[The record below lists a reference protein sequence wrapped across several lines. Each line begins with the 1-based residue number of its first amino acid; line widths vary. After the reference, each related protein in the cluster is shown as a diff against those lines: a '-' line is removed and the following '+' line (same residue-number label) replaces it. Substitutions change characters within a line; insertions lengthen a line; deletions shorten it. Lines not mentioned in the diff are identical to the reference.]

1 MRFLGFI
8 LMVVLAWPLAAQQ
21 MRVEDFARYKHPF
34 WRKATYVTDKEQA
47 LLDFFTS
54 EKGFQFFVGETA
66 VTAAEGEG
74 FVTLAL
80 PHRTTFVTIKHPS
93 YGQVAWKIPGKGL
106 KRKKRYR
113 AYLYTESVEKE
124 YRQEKQWAVFA
135 FEPKQAI
142 FYLDSLIYPVQEGEL
157 ALYLPVGK
165 HVCRVESPFYQSI
178 SDTIELVDSARLEKR
193 FVLTAYYAYLTVET
207 AFPDATILLDNKSIG
222 KGRAETG
229 RLCPGRYRVT
239 VSREDGVYYDQML
252 VLGNAERK
260 VVDLRK
266 VALRPHLPTDA
277 RLAERTEPTR
287 TTEETPA
294 ALPDSLSVAPERPF
308 EIVEADSASV
318 SIRAFDD
325 ETEIWLNRQWVGKGS
340 WQGRLAPGFYAISS
354 QKEGLDSRTAY
365 FWVEAG
371 ETVELNLAS
380 PLTDYGSL
388 NVSCD
393 EVNARIFLNGVEVGL
408 SPRVLSRLPA
418 DRTYRLR
425 MVKGKKEAEKV
436 IHLKRNDIL
445 HVNLKLK

>member
-1 MRFLGFI
+1 MRFLEFI

-66 VTAAEGEG
+66 VTAVEGEG

-178 SDTIELVDSARLEKR
+178 SDTIELADSARLEKR

-260 VVDLRK
+260 VIDLRK
-266 VALRPHLPTDA
+266 IASRPQPKADVKPVEMVEPALAMEDS
-277 RLAERTEPTR
+277 
-287 TTEETPA
+287 A
-294 ALPDSLSVAPERPF
+294 ALPDMRMVVS
-308 EIVEADSASV
+308 EASSDLVRMDSAFV
-318 SIRAFDD
+318 SLQAFDE
-325 ETEIWLNRQWVGKGS
+325 ETGIWLNRQWVGKGS
-340 WQGRLAPGFYAISS
+340 WRGRLAPGFYAVSS
-354 QKEGLDSRTAY
+354 QKEELDSRTVY

-371 ETVELNLAS
+371 EVIELNLAT
-380 PLTDYGSL
+380 PLVDYGAL

-393 EVNARIFLNGVEVGL
+393 EINAMIFLNGVEVGH
-408 SPRVLSRLPA
+408 SPRVLTRLPV

-425 MVKGKKEAEKV
+425 LVKGKKEAEKV
-436 IHLKRNDIL
+436 VYLKGNDIL
-445 HVNLKLK
+445 NVNLKLK